1 MGWEGEKGWPMKILG
16 ISASYRKW
24 GNTDILVWHALK
36 GARCEGSEIRFLRLT
51 DLEIRQCTGCF
62 ACMLKSVDCVQDD
75 HFPAL
80 LSAMRWA
87 DGVIL
92 GSPVYLLCSAGSI
105 QTMIPRFFRMG
116 YTEEFKD
123 KPGLALVAAGGP
135 GWDTFAVP
143 QVSLFFRF
151 LGMPVLDHVVGHG
164 QGPGEVFYDEKACIR
179 AVEGGA
185 GLARGETE
193 FRGDPG
199 TCPAC
204 HFDLVVT
211 RPDGSAY
218 CVLCDLFGQWVEE
231 GGARRFEPVPGESSR
246 MGPGEMRKHF
256 EESILTSAERFRS
269 RRQDIR
275 ERLKRFQVEIAA
287 HPVQKGRGH
296 RKADER

>member
-1 MGWEGEKGWPMKILG
+1 MKILG

-24 GNTDILVWHALK
+24 GNTDILVRHALK
-36 GARCEGSEIRFLRLT
+36 GASAEGAETRFLRLT
-51 DLEIRQCTGCF
+51 DLEIHQCTGCF

-75 HFPAL
+75 RFPAL
-80 LSAMRWA
+80 LEAMRCA

-116 YTEEFKD
+116 YTEEFKG

-151 LGMPVLDHVVGHG
+151 LGMPVVDHVVGHG
-164 QGPGEVFYDEKACIR
+164 QGPGEIFYDEQACVR

-185 GLARGETE
+185 GLARGETK
-193 FRGDPG
+193 FRGRPG
-199 TCPAC
+199 TCPEC

-211 RPDGSAY
+211 RSDGNAC

-231 GGARRFEPVPGESSR
+231 GGARRFEPDPGECSR
-246 MGPGEMRKHF
+246 IGPGEMRKHF

-275 ERLKRFQVEIAA
+275 ERLKRFQIEIA
-287 HPVQKGRGH
+287 VQPGQNDPGSDRVH
-296 RKADER
+296 EP